1 MEREHIK
8 LALQSGSQRTPAG
21 KWYNAALLVISC
33 RPTCKLSCHVSP
45 QQLWLNHPNTCTPG
59 LSPFPTHARKHT
71 HTHAHACT
79 RTALLNLTRNI
90 QSAQFIAKSAGK
102 NWLAWMLLCFLAWV
116 LRMSV
121 WALSYRAGCLE
132 QMVSSLLKGWK
143 VGGGGGGFRAVAEP
157 DSTGTTMAACLRRV
171 NS

>member
-45 QQLWLNHPNTCTPG
+45 QQLWLNRPNTCTPG

-71 HTHAHACT
+71 HTHAHVCT
-79 RTALLNLTRNI
+79 HTALLNLTRNI

-116 LRMSV
+116 LV
-121 WALSYRAGCLE
+121 CLCE
-132 QMVSSLLKGWK
+132 LWVIGPAAWNRWSARCLKDGRW
-143 VGGGGGGFRAVAEP
+143 GGGFRAVAEP
-157 DSTGTTMAACLRRV
+157 DSTGTMMAACLRRV